1 MGGRGHFSDSWQVL
15 TMCDRVL
22 PWCLPA
28 NSVSS
33 PLPVALPGL
42 RWEGRALLIA
52 EAILIDF
59 CGEIGSGEVER
70 TRVSRNHQVEL
81 ERSRLLFRGG
91 SVLLISKVDGG
102 EAPKIALEVSVAG
115 EMISVG

>member
-1 MGGRGHFSDSWQVL
+1 
-15 TMCDRVL
+15 MCDRVL

-33 PLPVALPGL
+33 PLPEALPGL

-52 EAILIDF
+52 EAILVDF
-59 CGEIGSGEVER
+59 CWGIGSEQVER
-70 TRVSRNHQVEL
+70 TRVSPNHQVKL
-81 ERSRLLFRGG
+81 ERSRLLFLGG
-91 SVLLISKVDGG
+91 SVVLISKGDGG
-102 EAPKIALEVSVAG
+102 EAPKIALEVSVAE